1 MKKIMSGFLTAFLFL
16 MSACGGGGGEAA
28 SDDIT
33 VSVKLLQG
41 WQARETGKIVLV
53 EYYTEQGALF
63 SVTKEEG
70 AVGKNLD
77 EHLNNKKAFYVEHY
91 KDVDWLGTEKRRI
104 DGREALEVTFIARGF
119 KQKDAYVQIS
129 KSLVLMFIIVAPV
142 NGFESILEDYEEM
155 LDSVKIK

>member
-1 MKKIMSGFLTAFLFL
+1 MKNIISGFLTVFLVL
-16 MSACGGGGGEAA
+16 MAACGGGGGEAA
-28 SDDIT
+28 SNGIS
-33 VSVKLLQG
+33 VSVKLPQG

-77 EHLNNKKAFYVEHY
+77 EHLNNKKAFYVEQY
-91 KDVDWLGTEKRRI
+91 KDVEWLGTEKRRI

-119 KQKDAYVQIS
+119 KQKDAFVQIS
-129 KSLVLMFIIVAPV
+129 KSLVLMF
-142 NGFESILEDYEEM
+142 SILAPLKSFDSILGDYQEM
-155 LDSVKIK
+155 LDSVKIR